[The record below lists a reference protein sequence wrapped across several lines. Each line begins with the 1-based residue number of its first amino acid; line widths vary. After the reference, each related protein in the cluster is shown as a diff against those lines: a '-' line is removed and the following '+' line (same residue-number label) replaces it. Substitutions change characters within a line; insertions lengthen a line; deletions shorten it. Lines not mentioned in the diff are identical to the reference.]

1 MKKTLWFLLFSLIPM
16 FAWGQ
21 LKSHAGMGFS
31 YFFYTACYFGLG
43 WSRKWTGLAA
53 WKHHLIALVPLVYLS
68 GSLLVEAYEMFFPI
82 FTPLLFLVGLFGYLA
97 GWYFTSYS
105 RPEHGGGAHVG
116 LPDRYL
122 ALLPAR
128 NNWFFL

>member
-1 MKKTLWFLLFSLIPM
+1 VITHLPGLSSLPQPNRHEKNTLVFIVFPDPHVCLGAAQVACGHGLFL
-16 FAWGQ
+16 
-21 LKSHAGMGFS
+21 
-31 YFFYTACYFGLG
+31 FFYTACYFGLG

-97 GWYFTSYS
+97 G
-105 RPEHGGGAHVG
+105 
-116 LPDRYL
+116 
-122 ALLPAR
+122 
-128 NNWFFL
+128 